1 MTAVIPEASTATPP
15 PGGRCI
21 STAPTTLASGPTP
34 VSWQRLRAMNDSYC
48 GVTTLLVEA
57 GIGLHKLLKRDGG
70 LDLKLAYLLLQEFV
84 IQPVDERASDEA
96 ENEAI
101 A

>member
-1 MTAVIPEASTATPP
+1 MTVIIPEASTVTPP
-15 PGGRCI
+15 PDGRCI
-21 STAPTTLASGPTP
+21 TTARTALTSGPTP
-34 VSWQRLRAMNDSYC
+34 VSGQQLRTMNDSYC

-70 LDLKLAYLLLQEFV
+70 SDLKLAYMLLQEFV
-84 IQPVDERASDEA
+84 IRPVDERASDEA
-96 ENEAI
+96 EDEAI

>member
-1 MTAVIPEASTATPP
+1 MTAVIPEASTATPAP
-15 PGGRCI
+15 DGRCI
-21 STAPTTLASGPTP
+21 STAPTALASEPTP
-34 VSWQRLRAMNDSYC
+34 VSWQQLRAMSDSYC
-48 GVTTLLVEA
+48 SVTTLLVEA

-70 LDLKLAYLLLQEFV
+70 SDLKLAHMLLQEFV
-84 IQPVDERASDEA
+84 IRPVDERASDEA

>member
-1 MTAVIPEASTATPP
+1 MIAVIPEASTATPP
-15 PGGRCI
+15 SDGRRI
-21 STAPTTLASGPTP
+21 TTATAALASEPTP
-34 VSWQRLRAMNDSYC
+34 VSWQQLRAMNGSYC

-57 GIGLHKLLKRDGG
+57 GIGLHKLLTRDDGS
-70 LDLKLAYLLLQEFV
+70 DLKLAYMLLQEFV
-84 IQPVDERASDEA
+84 IHPVDERASDEA